1 MSGKVKQTT
10 STHWSC
16 YWEEINHGLPEND
29 IYYVRIDK
37 GEEIITELLQIC
49 GREGIQS
56 AVFTGIGGCSHAEI
70 QTFIPQKGTFET
82 EILDGMLE
90 LINITGNII
99 TDDDQLFHHT
109 HAVFSY
115 KKESE
120 HKIAAGHMKALT
132 VLYTAEIE
140 LRPVIG
146 GVIKRKHDPET
157 GTGFWSFE

>member
-1 MSGKVKQTT
+1 MD
-10 STHWSC
+10 
-16 YWEEINHGLPEND
+16 YRRMND
-29 IYYVRIDK
+29 ICYVRIDK

-70 QTFIPQKGTFET
+70 QTFIPEKGAFET
-82 EILDGMLE
+82 EMLDGMLE

-99 TDDDQLFHHT
+99 TDHDQLFHHT

-115 KKESE
+115 KTETG

-146 GVIKRKHDPET
+146 GVIRRKHDPET

>member
-1 MSGKVKQTT
+1 MD
-10 STHWSC
+10 
-16 YWEEINHGLPEND
+16 YRRMND

-120 HKIAAGHMKALT
+120 HKIAAGHIKALT

>member
-1 MSGKVKQTT
+1 MD
-10 STHWSC
+10 
-16 YWEEINHGLPEND
+16 YRRMND
-29 IYYVRIDK
+29 ICYVRIDK

-49 GREGIQS
+49 RKEGIQS

-70 QTFIPQKGTFET
+70 QTFIPEKGTFET
-82 EILDGMLE
+82 EILDSMLE

-99 TDDDQLFHHT
+99 TDHDQLFHHT

-115 KKESE
+115 KTESG

-146 GVIKRKHDPET
+146 GVIRRKHDPET

>member
-1 MSGKVKQTT
+1 MD
-10 STHWSC
+10 
-16 YWEEINHGLPEND
+16 YRRMND

-146 GVIKRKHDPET
+146 GVIKRKQDPET

>member
-1 MSGKVKQTT
+1 MD
-10 STHWSC
+10 
-16 YWEEINHGLPEND
+16 YRRMND
-29 IYYVRIDK
+29 ICYVRIDK

-49 GREGIQS
+49 CKEGIQS

-70 QTFIPQKGTFET
+70 QTFIPEKGTFET

-99 TDDDQLFHHT
+99 TDHDQLFHHT

-115 KKESE
+115 KTESG
-120 HKIAAGHMKALT
+120 HIIAAGHMKALT

-146 GVIKRKHDPET
+146 GVIRRKHDPET

>member
-1 MSGKVKQTT
+1 MD
-10 STHWSC
+10 
-16 YWEEINHGLPEND
+16 YRRMND

-70 QTFIPQKGTFET
+70 QTFIPQKGAFET

-146 GVIKRKHDPET
+146 GVIKRKQDPET